1 MPELP
6 KTLEEAII
14 QAQQATEAALADGKT
29 RLQVELLFP
38 ELKFMPVAQQ
48 FLPILE
54 SYGDKLKIFFPDAGA
69 CALAR
74 HEWADVPYKIE
85 DIGTGRVASIQ
96 SKVKPEDDIFL
107 FISPT
112 SIELPQLEQICQ
124 AIGEN
129 RPFIMLNP
137 RLEDSGTVGIGYAGR
152 QTRQRFINT
161 IESCYYLRPIF
172 EEAAVFRCYPGM
184 WEVWVENAGNYEKI
198 AELANKPSGDELD
211 MILAKGQPTTTTA
224 NGETVPAKKPSMM
237 RGLQR
242 FLRAL
247 SN

>member
-6 KTLEEAII
+6 KTLEDAII
-14 QAQQATEAALADGKT
+14 QAQQATQAALTDGKT
-29 RLQVELLFP
+29 RLQIDLLFP

-54 SYGDKLKIFFPDAGA
+54 SYGDKLKIFFADAGA

-74 HEWADVPYKIE
+74 REWADVPYKIE
-85 DIGTGRVASIQ
+85 DVGTGRAASIQ
-96 SKVKPEDDIFL
+96 SKVKPEDEIFL

-112 SIELPQLEQICQ
+112 SVEIPQLEQICQ
-124 AIGEN
+124 VIGEN

-152 QTRQRFINT
+152 QTRERFINT

-172 EEAAVFRCYPGM
+172 EEAAVFRSYPGM
-184 WEVWVENAGNYEKI
+184 WEVWVENAGNYERV

-211 MILAKGQPTTTTA
+211 MILAKGQPTTTAA
-224 NGETVPAKKPSMM
+224 NGEAVAAKKPSMM

-247 SN
+247 GN

>member
-6 KTLEEAII
+6 KTLEDAII
-14 QAQQATEAALADGKT
+14 QAQQATQAALADGYT

-48 FLPILE
+48 FLPIFE
-54 SYGDKLKIFFPDAGA
+54 SYGDKLKVFFADAGA

-74 HEWADVPYKIE
+74 REWADVTYQIQ
-85 DIGTGRVASIQ
+85 DVGTGRAASIKT
-96 SKVKPEDDIFL
+96 KVKPEDEVFL
-107 FISPT
+107 FVSPT
-112 SIELPQLEQICQ
+112 SVELPQLEQICQ
-124 AIGEN
+124 EIGEN

-137 RLEDSGTVGIGYAGR
+137 RLEDSGVVGIGYAGR
-152 QTRQRFINT
+152 QTRQRFIGT

-184 WEVWVENAGNYEKI
+184 WEVWVENAGNYEKV
-198 AELANKPSGDELD
+198 AELPNKPSGDELD
-211 MILAKGQPTTTTA
+211 LILAKGKPTTTTED
-224 NGETVPAKKPSMM
+224 GEVIPAKKPGMM

-242 FLRAL
+242 FLKAL
-247 SN
+247 SS